1 MKRFAVMPQA
11 FNMYSY
17 VGNNP
22 IIYTDPTGES
32 IFGYLG
38 GNAIL
43 SYLEENNYTITH
55 MFFQHALKDLNWG
68 NFFINDFNNRA
79 ENLHFGND
87 SEVASAIKNSNTYKN
102 EILGFVKKQLDQGI
116 LTDAESVRFSS
127 EADGNDLYF
136 SFNKVNY
143 EFNASQNDDG
153 SYNVNISITDTYDF
167 TEFKLND
174 LDENTFKGALA
185 NDIATTATKLGEL
198 KTYDVEVNTQERIER
213 RESRN

>member
-1 MKRFAVMPQA
+1 
-11 FNMYSY
+11 MYSY

>member
-1 MKRFAVMPQA
+1 
-11 FNMYSY
+11 MYSY

-102 EILGFVKKQLDQGI
+102 DILNEISSKLNAGI
-116 LTDAESVRFSS
+116 LEGVGDAVFS
-127 EADGNDLYF
+127 AKNAGNDLYF
-136 SFNKVNY
+136 SFNKVNF
-143 EFNASQNDDG
+143 EFSAVQNEDG
-153 SYNVNISITDTYDF
+153 SFQANISITDTYDF

-174 LDENTFKGALA
+174 LDENTFQGALA

-198 KTYDVEVNTQERIER
+198 KTYDIEVNIQERIEK